1 MEILVTTSHRTTL
14 ELIQKAQAISQRLGT
29 SYIPR
34 ADQNLEQIMA
44 QGTELVLVVAKNGL
58 TLAGPEGEHFFHPN
72 MAKVRIKSLIN
83 GNNDQMVNA
92 MTLSPGDSV
101 LDCTLG
107 LGADALVA
115 GYQVGPLGK
124 VTGLEKVPVLALILE
139 DGLVN
144 YPVKAE
150 YIKEA
155 MNRITVINIGYED
168 YLPQCPDQS
177 FDVVYFDP
185 MFRVPQEKT
194 SAFVPMRQLVDATP
208 LNQKAI
214 QEGIRV
220 ARKRVVL
227 KERRQSKEFAR
238 LGFEQVMG
246 GKYSSLAYGIIETG
260 VRG

>member
-1 MEILVTTSHRTTL
+1 MEILVTTSHRTSL
-14 ELIQKAQAISQRLGT
+14 ELIKKAQAISELLGT
-29 SYIPR
+29 RYIPR

-44 QGTELVLVVAKNGL
+44 RGTEFILVVAKNGL

-72 MAKVRIKSLIN
+72 MAKLRIKSLIN
-83 GNNDQMVNA
+83 GNPDQMVNA
-92 MTLSPGDSV
+92 MALALGDAV

-115 GYQVGPLGK
+115 GFQVGSQGK
-124 VTGLEKVPVLALILE
+124 ITGLEKVPVLALILE

-144 YPVKAE
+144 YPAKAD

-155 MNRITVINIGYED
+155 MTRITVINVGYED
-168 YLPQCPDQS
+168 YLPQCPDNS

-185 MFRVPQEKT
+185 MFRVPQQKT
-194 SAFVPMRQLVDATP
+194 SALVPMRQLVEAAPLTP
-208 LNQKAI
+208 KAI
-214 QEGIRV
+214 QEGLRV

-238 LGFEQVMG
+238 LGFEQVTG
-246 GKYSSLAYGIIETG
+246 GKYSPLAYGIIETG